1 MDNASPVRPD
11 SQDYRDIILS
21 GVPLLDVR
29 APVEF
34 AQGSLP
40 GARNLPLMNDDER
53 ARVGTCYKA
62 EGQKAAIALGHSLVC
77 GEVREARMAAW
88 RDWCQRHPNGYLY
101 CSRGGLRSHLVQQWL
116 RESGVQAP
124 LIEGGYKAVRR
135 YMMSALGR
143 LSQRPMVL
151 VAGNTGCGK
160 TLMVRDFACGVDL
173 EGLARHRGSS
183 FGRTTEPQPS
193 QANFENR
200 LAAMMVQKSRA
211 QKGWS
216 DFFWL
221 VEDEGPAIGSRHI
234 PKPFRAQ
241 MEQAEIVVIDDPL
254 PLRLERLEEEY
265 FVSMAAAFIAQQG
278 EESGWLAFAEYLR
291 HGMLAIR
298 RRLGEERFVQ
308 LNGILEQSLQE
319 HQQRGHA
326 AAHLDWLTPL
336 LRDYY
341 DPMYRYQLAKKAQR
355 IVFEG
360 NSQQVREWL
369 AQRGAR

>member
-1 MDNASPVRPD
+1 MDNASPVRSD

-29 APVEF
+29 SPAEF

-40 GARNLPLMNDDER
+40 GAHNLPLMNDDER
-53 ARVGTCYKA
+53 ARVGTCYKT
-62 EGQKAAIALGHSLVC
+62 EGQKAALALGHSLVC
-77 GEVREARMAAW
+77 GEVREARMNAW

-116 RESGVQAP
+116 QEISVQFP

-143 LSQRPMVL
+143 LSQRPML
-151 VAGNTGCGK
+151 LIAGNTGCGK
-160 TLMVRDFACGVDL
+160 TLMVRDFVCGVDL

-183 FGRTTEPQPS
+183 FGRTTESQPS

-200 LAAMMVQKSRA
+200 LAATMVKKSQAR
-211 QKGWS
+211 KGHGN
-216 DFFWL
+216 FFWV
-221 VEDEGPAIGSRHI
+221 VEDEGAAIGSRHI
-234 PKPFRAQ
+234 PKTFRAQ
-241 MEQAEIVVIDDPL
+241 MELAEIVVIDDPFA
-254 PLRLERLEEEY
+254 LRLERLKEEY

-298 RRLGEERFVQ
+298 RRLGEERFIR
-308 LNGILEQSLQE
+308 LNTLLEQSLKE
-319 HQQRGHA
+319 HQLRDNA

-360 NSQQVREWL
+360 DSQQVREWL
-369 AQRGAR
+369 TQRGAR